1 METAL
6 ARKAAQLA
14 NEGWTITSL
23 TSEVVM
29 GTRKKPMNGL
39 VMALGIIG
47 LLFAIIPGL
56 LILLVGYVAR
66 GQESIVVTAA
76 EAEAEEARP
85 RREPKE
91 WDGKGYCPDCGRDTG
106 HMLACPRYGK

>member
-14 NEGWTITSL
+14 KEGWTITSL
-23 TSEVVM
+23 TTEAVM
-29 GTRKKPMNGL
+29 ATRQKEMNGL
-39 VMALGIIG
+39 VMILGIIG

-56 LILLVGYVAR
+56 LILLVGYAAR
-66 GQESIVVTAA
+66 GQESIIVTAA
-76 EAEAEEARP
+76 QAEAEEATG
-85 RREPKE
+85 
-91 WDGKGYCPDCGRDTG
+91 WDGKGHCPDCGRDTG